1 MSREAGLGEAAAV
14 PVHVVGGFLGA
25 GKTTLLNRLLRAQQ
39 HRRLAILVNDF
50 GAIDIDGLLVERRDE
65 DVLALRN
72 GCICCSL
79 QADLF
84 STLRMVLSR
93 RPLPEAI
100 FIECSGVSKLQ
111 EMRRALADP
120 ILWQYAALE
129 GVICVVNAVDVV
141 AQARVTEDPL
151 WKEQILSSDMIV
163 LSHTDELGKAGVRDA
178 EDQLREIGR
187 GIPVLPFSGSLLMH
201 EGLFRPLDRK
211 TEKSLFRSEGESIDD
226 DFVSLEWRREFPL
239 DLTGFRAVIER
250 HAPVLLR
257 AKGILYL
264 ATAPKHALLLQM
276 TGSRITIG
284 RAPEKAR
291 SDPDTRLV
299 FIGRKGMFDPQAL
312 KDDLDAMRERAS
324 RNAGLNP

>member
-1 MSREAGLGEAAAV
+1 MKGNDGLAEASAI

-25 GKTTLLNRLLRAQQ
+25 GKTTFLNRLLRAQQ

-50 GAIDIDGLLVERRDE
+50 GAIDIDGLLLERRDE

-84 STLRMVLSR
+84 STLRMILSR
-93 RPLPEAI
+93 RPMPEAI

-111 EMRRALADP
+111 EMRRTLADP
-120 ILWQYAALE
+120 MLWQYAALE
-129 GVICVVNAVDVV
+129 GVICVVSAVHVI
-141 AQARVTEDPL
+141 AQARITEDPL

-163 LSHTDELGKAGVRDA
+163 LSHMDEIGKADIRDV
-178 EDQLREIGR
+178 EERLQKIRG
-187 GIPVLPFSGSLLMH
+187 GIPILPVSENLLTHGVLV
-201 EGLFRPLDRK
+201 RPLEPT
-211 TEKSLFRSEGESIDD
+211 TEKSLFWAEGEDIDD
-226 DFVSLEWRREFPL
+226 DFINLEWRREASL
-239 DLTGFRAVIER
+239 DLMAFRSVIER

-264 ATAPKHALLLQM
+264 TTAPQRALLLQM

-284 RAPEKAR
+284 VAPEKAL
-291 SDPDTRLV
+291 SDPASRLV
-299 FIGRKGMFDPQAL
+299 FIGRSGMFDSQML
-312 KDDLDAMRERAS
+312 KNDLDAIPA
-324 RNAGLNP
+324 

>member
-1 MSREAGLGEAAAV
+1 MSRKSGPGEATAI

-39 HRRLAILVNDF
+39 SRRLAILVNDF

-84 STLRMVLSR
+84 STLRMLLSR

-111 EMRRALADP
+111 EMRRALVDP
-120 ILWQYAALE
+120 VLWQYAALE
-129 GVICVVNAVDVV
+129 GIICVVNAADVIG
-141 AQARVTEDPL
+141 QTRITKDPL

-163 LSHTDELGKAGVRDA
+163 FSHTDGLGNAAIQEAEERLRGIGVA
-178 EDQLREIGR
+178 
-187 GIPVLPFSGSLLMH
+187 IPVLPFSDSLLTQA
-201 EGLFRPLDRK
+201 GLFRSLEPQ
-211 TEKSLFRSEGESIDD
+211 TGKSVFRAAGEGVDD
-226 DFVSLEWRREFPL
+226 EFVSLEWRRECPV
-239 DLTGFRAVIER
+239 DLAAFRHVIER
-250 HAPVLLR
+250 HALVLLR

-264 ATAPKHALLLQM
+264 VTAPQRALLLQM
-276 TGSRITIG
+276 TGTRITIG
-284 RAPEKAR
+284 MAPQKAQ
-291 SDPDTRLV
+291 SDPATRLV
-299 FIGRKGMFDPQAL
+299 FIGRREVLDLQAL
-312 KDDLDAMRERAS
+312 KDDLDA
-324 RNAGLNP
+324 LPV

>member
-1 MSREAGLGEAAAV
+1 MSGEAGLGEAAAV
-14 PVHVVGGFLGA
+14 PVHVVGGFLGT

-50 GAIDIDGLLVERRDE
+50 GAIDIDGLLVERRNE

-84 STLRMVLSR
+84 STLRMLLSR
-93 RPLPEAI
+93 SPLPEAI
-100 FIECSGVSKLQ
+100 FVECSGVSKLQ

-129 GVICVVNAVDVV
+129 GVLCVVNALDVI
-141 AQARVTEDPL
+141 AQSGITKDPL
-151 WKEQILSSDMIV
+151 WKEQILSSDIIV
-163 LSHTDELGKAGVRDA
+163 LSHTDELGKAGIREA
-178 EDQLREIGR
+178 EARLRAISG
-187 GIPVLPFSGSLLMH
+187 GIPALPFSDSLLTH
-201 EGLFRPLDRK
+201 EVLFRPLEGE
-211 TEKSLFRSEGESIDD
+211 TEKSLFRIEEEDVDD
-226 DFVSLEWRREFPL
+226 DFVSLEWRRESPV

-264 ATAPKHALLLQM
+264 ATAPRRALLLQM
-276 TGSRITIG
+276 TGTRITIG
-284 RAPEKAR
+284 LAPEKAL

-299 FIGRKGMFDPQAL
+299 FIGRRGMFDPRAL
-312 KDDLDAMRERAS
+312 KDAL
-324 RNAGLNP
+324 NAICA